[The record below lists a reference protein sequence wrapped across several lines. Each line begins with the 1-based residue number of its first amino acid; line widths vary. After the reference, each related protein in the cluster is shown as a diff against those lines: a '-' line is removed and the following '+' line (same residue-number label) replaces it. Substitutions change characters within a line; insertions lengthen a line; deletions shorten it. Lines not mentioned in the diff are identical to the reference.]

1 MNVSTDFYD
10 LFFMTYNL
18 PNILTLL
25 RIALIP
31 VFVVLF
37 YLPVPWANVAV
48 TVVFAIAAFT
58 DWLDGYLA
66 RRWQQTSAFGA
77 FLDPVADKLMVA
89 VVLVML
95 VDVNPTPFA
104 DLLLVLPAAVI
115 IGREI
120 VISALREWMAEV
132 GDRTAVAVS
141 TIGKIK
147 TSAQMLALLLLLYR
161 EPIGDFPTAAI
172 GFVLLYVAAGLTLW
186 SMVIY
191 LRAAWPSLSGSA
203 SK

>member
-1 MNVSTDFYD
+1 M
-10 LFFMTYNL
+10 MTYNL

-31 VFVVLF
+31 VFAVLF
-37 YLPVPWANVAV
+37 YLPVPWAHTAV
-48 TVVFAIAAFT
+48 TAVFAIAAIT

-66 RRWQQTSAFGA
+66 RRWRQTSAFGA

-89 VVLVML
+89 AALVML

-104 DLLLVLPAAVI
+104 DLLLVLPAVII

-132 GDRTAVAVS
+132 GDRTSVAVS

-161 EPIGDFPTAAI
+161 EPIGNFPTAEI

-191 LRAAWPSLSGSA
+191 LRAAWPSLSNGA
-203 SK
+203 SQ